1 MSVRVI
7 TVPFNRKLYID
18 DATGLV
24 RDSRSKILGNYFTQ
38 KAFWKYGPP
47 GWEESQIR
55 AEENQKIAEEN
66 ARIAEI
72 ARIEEDERARLDQ
85 IKAEE
90 ERRIQEQYILSVAA
104 RVEAEERAAEIAR
117 QESARIAEEELER
130 IKFDQREINKDSA
143 SLRLRGLI
151 ESYILSGLK
160 GKKPAASLDE
170 IRAEAAYQVFQ
181 RGTLSRDD
189 FEGIRVAAEEAAK
202 AAYNDELRRA
212 VDSLLSIWGTT
223 NAEGSHQRVIRDFT
237 DAADSVP
244 VNPTGTD
251 EQRLQWALQVL
262 QGGAQAYRY
271 FSKKGFGEWQ
281 EAVIP
286 ITRIYASAA
295 RIYPEWIPD
304 YEVIMETGIP
314 EPGPV
319 DYRKWVSIAPQLG
332 FKGQSLGLAYDSEGG
347 AMPGGPTIEL
357 MQFVDAKRLEG
368 FDFVAHRGNFHNY
381 NNLFGFKLPNGE
393 VVGQT
398 RTGDDDDIVA
408 LFRQVIIPIFSF
420 AGGFAFLGGQIAGF
434 TGIPAN
440 YASGFLRAAV
450 ATAGG
455 QDVDRA
461 LLSALGPVVIQDIL
475 PPTVWQAPD
484 LGTIEPELVSVGD
497 EAWGDASIVAEVA
510 PALDMEVAELIAAPV
525 LLPEVEPPPVFD
537 PLPEP
542 VAELIVAPELP
553 PELLPPPESIFEP
566 VYVAPPEP
574 LPEPVFEPVAELLA
588 PPNLPPELLPPTIE
602 PPGVPIMDDF
612 FAAEDY
618 ALPTW
623 EAGSVDDGFFFDFD
637 TLDPIPTVDA
647 GDWFVGPMPLPD
659 FPAIEDDF
667 SWTAPVEAGAVE
679 DLITVGDIQIVTGD
693 VAANYIGTGGAGGI
707 VETGGTGPGTT
718 VIEVIK
724 DATAA
729 MVAALGLVQAYRALT
744 SKPAPNPVAQARQ
757 GQNTV
762 RANPNGTITTT
773 APNGQTRTARPP
785 VGQPQMTTD
794 GTMIVNNGDG
804 TYTRIGRDGQS
815 VINRYPLDITDHF
828 GAAASSPYTLPLLI
842 AGGAALVLFATR
854 KR

>member
-1 MSVRVI
+1 M
-7 TVPFNRKLYID
+7 
-18 DATGLV
+18 DATL
-24 RDSRSKILGNYFTQ
+24 
-38 KAFWKYGPP
+38 
-47 GWEESQIR
+47 
-55 AEENQKIAEEN
+55 
-66 ARIAEI
+66 
-72 ARIEEDERARLDQ
+72 
-85 IKAEE
+85 
-90 ERRIQEQYILSVAA
+90 
-104 RVEAEERAAEIAR
+104 R
-117 QESARIAEEELER
+117 QM
-130 IKFDQREINKDSA
+130 
-143 SLRLRGLI
+143 I
-151 ESYILSGLK
+151 ESYIGSGLR
-160 GKKPAASLDE
+160 GKAPSVSLDA
-170 IRAEAAYQVFQ
+170 IRERAATLARQGVPRADIEAA
-181 RGTLSRDD
+181 
-189 FEGIRVAAEEAAK
+189 RVAAEEAAK
-202 AAYNDELRRA
+202 VAYNDELRRA

-223 NAEGSHQRVIRDFT
+223 NARGSHQRVIRDFT

-244 VNPTGTD
+244 VNPVGTD
-251 EQRLQWALQVL
+251 DERLQWALQVL
-262 QGGAQAYRY
+262 QGGAQAYPF
-271 FSKKGFGEWQ
+271 FSKRGFGGWQ
-281 EAVIP
+281 EATAP
-286 ITRIYASAA
+286 LTRIYAPAA

-304 YEVIMETGIP
+304 YEVIGETGVP

-319 DYRKWVSIAPQLG
+319 DYSRWVSIARQLG
-332 FKGQSLGLAYDSEGG
+332 FSGQTSQTVYDYESGAAY
-347 AMPGGPTIEL
+347 PGPPTAEFR
-357 MQFVDAKRLEG
+357 QFVDSKRLEG

-398 RTGDDDDIVA
+398 RTGDDDDVVSF
-408 LFRQVIIPIFSF
+408 FRSFVIPVFSI

-434 TGIPAN
+434 TGIPAH

-497 EAWGDASIVAEVA
+497 EAWEGASIVAEVA
-510 PALDMEVAELIAAPV
+510 PVLDMEVAELIAAPV
-525 LLPEVEPPPVFD
+525 MLPEVEPLPVFD

-553 PELLPPPESIFEP
+553 PELLPPPEPPPELVFE
-566 VYVAPPEP
+566 PEP
-574 LPEPVFEPVAELLA
+574 LPD
-588 PPNLPPELLPPTIE
+588 LPPELLPPTIE
-602 PPGVPIMDDF
+602 PPGVPIMDEF

-618 ALPTW
+618 AFPTL
-623 EAGSVDDGFFFDFD
+623 EVGSVDDGFFFDFD

-693 VAANYIGTGGAGGI
+693 VAANYIGTGGSVEVRDFARPTT
-707 VETGGTGPGTT
+707 ETGAT

-724 DATAA
+724 DATSA
-729 MVAALGLVQAYRALT
+729 MVAALGLVQAYRSLT

-815 VINRYPLDITDHF
+815 VINRYPLDITDRF